1 MKTLVLSG
9 GGIKGIAILGLLQ
22 KLYKQGDLTNI
33 NKFIGTSVGS
43 IICLLLSFGFTP
55 LEIYSMTNKL
65 NLNFLPYTTII
76 SDYGFIDT
84 STVSNILKTEI
95 KTKIG
100 HIPTLLE
107 HYKMTSKHY
116 ISVTTNLTK
125 NRAEYIDYITFPDM
139 NCITAC
145 EMSFSVPFI
154 FKCIRYNGDIFV
166 DGGLLDNFAIDYQ
179 FNNEERIGI
188 CLDCDYE
195 IDSIMNFATKILDTA
210 FQLKSEKKI
219 EDIKD
224 KCIIYKI
231 YVDQFTTSKKKLFKK
246 GCKTIPIK

>member
-9 GGIKGIAILGLLQ
+9 GGIKGIAMLGLLQ
-22 KLYKQGDLTNI
+22 KLYKQGNLTNI

-55 LEIYSMTNKL
+55 LEIYNMTNKL
-65 NLNFLPYTTII
+65 SLNFSSYKDII
-76 SDYGFIDT
+76 NEYGIIDT

-107 HYKMTSKHY
+107 HYKITSKHY
-116 ISVTTNLTK
+116 ISVSTNLSK
-125 NRAEYIDYITFPDM
+125 NNAEYIDYVTYPDIS
-139 NCITAC
+139 CILAC

-154 FKCIRYNGDIFV
+154 FKCIRYNGDVFV

-179 FNNEERIGI
+179 FDNEERIGI
-188 CLDCDYE
+188 CLNCDYE
-195 IDSIMNFATKILDTA
+195 IDCIINFATKILDTA

-224 KCIIYKI
+224 KCVIYKI
-231 YVDQFTTSKKKLFKK
+231 YIDQLTTSKKKLFKK
-246 GCKTIPIK
+246 GSKTIPIK